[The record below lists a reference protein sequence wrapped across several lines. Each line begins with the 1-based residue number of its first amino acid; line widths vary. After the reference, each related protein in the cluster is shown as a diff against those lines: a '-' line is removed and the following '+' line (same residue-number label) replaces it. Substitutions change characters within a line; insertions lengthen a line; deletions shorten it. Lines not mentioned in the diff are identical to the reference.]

1 MGDQTKPMLK
11 NKQPMFQ
18 ACVCEP
24 LEKVIEGK
32 LIVVVVKMEKRE
44 WLRDIWTIALQSMT
58 QGSREEDWERQ
69 PNELL
74 VCTPKS
80 IS

>member
-1 MGDQTKPMLK
+1 MIITWKVVYKEGKNIYKNMGDQTKPMLK

-44 WLRDIWTIALQSMT
+44 
-58 QGSREEDWERQ
+58 
-69 PNELL
+69 
-74 VCTPKS
+74 
-80 IS
+80 